1 MSHSE
6 DVIRAALAA
15 EADQAVDSA
24 VVRERLRAGRERRGG
39 GGLAALVGVAVTAA
53 VAAVVVPLVAGR
65 DPAPAPVPPAATPP
79 RTVVL
84 IGLDSHTYADMVM
97 LARVEGDRLSLLSLP
112 RDTWLD
118 IPGHGM
124 GKLNHAYN
132 HAAKGPDPV
141 ASGAA
146 GVIAAVEGLTGQ
158 RVDHYAAVDM
168 AAFQRLAAMLDGVE
182 VCLRA
187 AVSDPYS
194 GADFPAGLQE
204 LSGEDALAFLRQRH
218 GLPNGD
224 LDRVARHQVFLR
236 GLAGKFV
243 TATTEGIADEVLAAV
258 HTDPGWNPF
267 SLATRAHGPIRTA
280 TIPMAES
287 EDMAV
292 MAVDPAAV
300 RAFTSEFFGDAPAPP
315 TPGAPG
321 APAQPS
327 PDADGCVN

>member
-1 MSHSE
+1 MSDSE
-6 DVIRAALAA
+6 DLIRAVLAA

-24 VVRERLRAGRERRGG
+24 TVRERLRAGRERRGG
-39 GGLAALVGVAVTAA
+39 GGLVALVGVAVTAA

-65 DPAPAPVPPAATPP
+65 DPAPAPVPSAAAPP
-79 RTVVL
+79 RTVVF

-97 LARVEGDRLSLLSLP
+97 LARVEEDRLSLLSLP

-124 GKLNHAYN
+124 GRLNHAYN

-141 ASGAA
+141 AAGAA

-158 RVDHYAAVDM
+158 QVDHYAAVDM
-168 AAFQRLAAMLDGVE
+168 AAFQRLAGMLGGVE

-194 GADFPAGLQE
+194 GADFPAGRQK
-204 LSGEDALAFLRQRH
+204 LSGDDALSFLRQRH

-224 LDRVARHQVFLR
+224 LDRVVRHQVFLR

-243 TATTEGIADEVLAAV
+243 GATTEGITEEVLAAV
-258 HTDPGWNPF
+258 HTDPGWSPF
-267 SLATRAHGPIRTA
+267 SLAARAHGPVRMA
-280 TIPMAES
+280 TIPLAES
-287 EDMAV
+287 GDAAV

-300 RAFTSEFFGDAPAPP
+300 RAFTAEFFGNAPASPE
-315 TPGAPG
+315 PGAPG
-321 APAQPS
+321 APTPS
-327 PDADGCVN
+327 SPDGCVN